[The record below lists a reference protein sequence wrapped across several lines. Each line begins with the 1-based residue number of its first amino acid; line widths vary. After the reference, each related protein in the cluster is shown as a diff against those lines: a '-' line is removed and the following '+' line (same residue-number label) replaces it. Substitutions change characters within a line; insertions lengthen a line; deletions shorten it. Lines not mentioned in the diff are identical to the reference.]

1 MPGAMPVRPIP
12 VRPMTSARTS
22 ALLLPGALSA
32 LLLSACTSVIP
43 QGDGPQSAGDTP
55 QLPYGVRPAPDAP
68 PAPLPHSAAAPGD
81 PVARPIPAIAGA
93 ALPFAPV
100 PADATTA
107 ATAGV
112 VTGPPVRDLGLTA
125 AASRA
130 ALAAFRISCPSLVR
144 RVDASGLTAAGDWA
158 VACSAASGWRDD
170 DAAAFFDRHFAT
182 IQVGDGKA
190 HATGYFEPEILGS
203 RTRAPGYDIPVYRR
217 PPDLVEVD
225 LGDFSKDL
233 AGRKLR
239 GRVEGT
245 RLVRYADRAAI
256 DAGALAG
263 RGLEIAWA
271 ADAAEFFFLQI
282 QGSGR
287 LRLPDGSV
295 MRIGYDSQNGHD
307 YVGIG
312 RVLRDRG
319 ALAPGQATMQGII
332 DYLRA
337 DPVRGAAVMRE
348 NPSWIF
354 FRELTGAGPLGALGL
369 PVTPRVS
376 VATDPKYIP
385 LGAPVFLSM
394 DRAEPNGLWIAQD
407 TGGAIK
413 GSNRVDTFW
422 GAGAEARA
430 IAGGMSARGVALIL
444 IPKVSAA
451 RLSAAR

>member
-1 MPGAMPVRPIP
+1 MV
-12 VRPMTSARTS
+12 SRTFAALRAPAALTLA
-22 ALLLPGALSA
+22 ALLAGCS
-32 LLLSACTSVIP
+32 SVIP
-43 QGDGPQSAGDTP
+43 EGGDGPQSAGNPP
-55 QLPYGVRPAPDAP
+55 QLPYGSRPAPTPTP
-68 PAPLPHSAAAPGD
+68 PATAPGD
-81 PVARPIPAIAGA
+81 PVARPIPATPNA

-100 PADATTA
+100 PPDATTA
-107 ATAGV
+107 ATAGAV
-112 VTGPPVRDLGLTA
+112 AGPAIADLGLTPA
-125 AASRA
+125 KAGA
-130 ALAAFRISCPSLVR
+130 ALAAFRISCPSVQR
-144 RVDASGLTAAGDWA
+144 RADASGLTQPGDW
-158 VACSAASGWRDD
+158 SAACA
-170 DAAAFFDRHFAT
+170 DAARIADMDPLAFFERHFAT
-182 IQVGDGKA
+182 VQIGDGKA
-190 HATGYFEPEILGS
+190 HATGYFEPEI
-203 RTRAPGYDIPVYRR
+203 RAARARAPGYDVPVYRR
-217 PPDLVEVD
+217 PPDLIEVE
-225 LGDFSKDL
+225 LGDFAQDL

-239 GRVEGT
+239 GRVEGM

-256 DAGALAG
+256 DAGALAN

-287 LRLPDGSV
+287 LRLPDGQV

-354 FRELTGAGPLGALGL
+354 FRELTGPGPLGALGL

-394 DRAEPNGLWIAQD
+394 DRAEPGGLWIAQD

-413 GSNRVDTFW
+413 GANRVDTFW
-422 GAGAEARA
+422 GAGADARA
-430 IAGGMSARGVALIL
+430 IAGGMSARGVALL
-444 IPKVSAA
+444 LLPKESVD
-451 RLSAAR
+451 RLTTSR

>member
-1 MPGAMPVRPIP
+1 MGI
-12 VRPMTSARTS
+12 
-22 ALLLPGALSA
+22 
-32 LLLSACTSVIP
+32 
-43 QGDGPQSAGDTP
+43 
-55 QLPYGVRPAPDAP
+55 
-68 PAPLPHSAAAPGD
+68 SAA
-81 PVARPIPAIAGA
+81 GA
-93 ALPFAPV
+93 
-100 PADATTA
+100 
-107 ATAGV
+107 
-112 VTGPPVRDLGLTA
+112 
-125 AASRA
+125 SA
-130 ALAAFRISCPSLVR
+130 ALAAFRISCPSVLR
-144 RVDASGLTAAGDWA
+144 RADTSGLTQPGDWTA
-158 VACSAASGWRDD
+158 ACTDARTVRDA
-170 DAAAFFDRHFAT
+170 DAIAFFDRHFASV
-182 IQVGDGKA
+182 QVGDGKA
-190 HATGYFEPEILGS
+190 HATGYFEPEILAS
-203 RTRAPGYDIPVYRR
+203 RTRAPGYDVPVYRR
-217 PPDLVEVD
+217 PPDLIEVE
-225 LGDFSKDL
+225 LGDFAQDL

-239 GRVEGT
+239 GRVEGQ

-312 RVLRDRG
+312 RLLRDRG

-369 PVTPRVS
+369 PVTARVS
-376 VATDPKYIP
+376 VATDPKYVP
-385 LGAPVFLSM
+385 LGAPIFLSM
-394 DRAEPNGLWIAQD
+394 DRAEPGGLWIAQD

-413 GSNRVDTFW
+413 GANRVDTFW
-422 GAGAEARA
+422 GAGPEARA

-444 IPKVSAA
+444 LPKASVA
-451 RLSAAR
+451 RLIPPR